1 MVFYKTD
8 EEIEK
13 IRASGVLLG
22 KAHAEV
28 AKLIK
33 PGVKTSVLDDCA
45 FEFIKGNGGEPSFK
59 GYNGFPYSLCISVNE
74 NVVHGMPGDYI
85 LKEGDIVSIDCGVLL
100 NGFNSDSAYTYP
112 VGQVSPEVAKLLK
125 KTKESL
131 YQAIEQA
138 CTGNRIGDIGF
149 AVQSYVEAEGYS
161 VVRELVGHGIGKS
174 LHESPEVPNYGKRG
188 KGLKLEDG
196 LVIAIEPM
204 VNMGTKNIVQERDGW
219 TIRTADRKP
228 SAHFEHTVAVRK
240 GKADILTTF
249 EFIEKVLS

>member
-8 EEIEK
+8 EEIEL
-13 IRASGVLLG
+13 IRVSGILLG

-33 PGVKTSVLDDCA
+33 PGVKTSVLDNCA
-45 FEFIKGNGGEPSFK
+45 FEFIKSHGGEPSFK

-74 NVVHGMPGDYI
+74 NVVHGMPGEYV

-112 VGQVSPEVAKLLK
+112 VGRIAPEVERLLK

-131 YQAIEQA
+131 YKGIDQAVA
-138 CTGNRIGDIGF
+138 GNRTGDIGY

-174 LHESPEVPNYGKRG
+174 LHEGPEVPNYGRRG
-188 KGLKLEDG
+188 QGQKLEDG
-196 LVIAIEPM
+196 LVIA
-204 VNMGTKNIVQERDGW
+204 
-219 TIRTADRKP
+219 
-228 SAHFEHTVAVRK
+228 
-240 GKADILTTF
+240 
-249 EFIEKVLS
+249 